1 MSLDFCPKRVLVVG
15 PAWVGDMVMAHS
27 LFQVLKRRYPDA
39 RIDVLAP
46 AWTLPLLRF
55 MPEISESVALPLG
68 HGELGWAI
76 RRSIGRDLRARSYD
90 LALVLPGSLKS
101 ALVPFWAGI
110 PARRGY
116 GGALRRLLLT
126 GAIAKPF
133 LPQVES
139 FVALVERGDVI
150 PSPRLIVS

>member
-1 MSLDFCPKRVLVVG
+1 YSSHATVHLSPLPSV
-15 PAWVGDMVMAHS
+15 S
-27 LFQVLKRRYPDA
+27 LFFFLMTRPPPRSPLFPYTTLF
-39 RIDVLAP
+39 RSVLAP

-76 RRSIGRDLRARSYD
+76 RRSIGRDLRPRSYD

-101 ALVPFWAGI
+101 ALVPYWAGI

-116 GGALRRLLLT
+116 GGAPRPFVVARGHATPLL
-126 GAIAKPF
+126 APA
-133 LPQVES
+133 
-139 FVALVERGDVI
+139 ARD
-150 PSPRLIVS
+150 